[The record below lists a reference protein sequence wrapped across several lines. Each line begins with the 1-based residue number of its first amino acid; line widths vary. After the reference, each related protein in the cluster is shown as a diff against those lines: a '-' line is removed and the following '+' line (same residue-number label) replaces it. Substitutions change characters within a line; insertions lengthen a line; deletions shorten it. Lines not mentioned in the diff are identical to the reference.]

1 MSTEP
6 SSWLSDSGN
15 SASLLRLTAEWTL
28 GSADCLVFRGFLN
41 FPWKL
46 VRPLG
51 FECSCALSL
60 PLQRDSS
67 SCTFATIRTSSFR
80 FFWGCGEF
88 SFVLSHCVLDF
99 VVSGFSRFTVL
110 TGGSTSVSD
119 LDIWDNTGIAV
130 RVSFTDSGISK
141 GERGSSRDRLSS
153 CLE

>member
-1 MSTEP
+1 MLGKRLIAGFHHCTNSPCWSKSATP
-6 SSWLSDSGN
+6 KHILGVSLSQ
-15 SASLLRLTAEWTL
+15 LLRQWRSWRT
-28 GSADCLVFRGFLN
+28 GSAAY
-41 FPWKL
+41 
-46 VRPLG
+46 
-51 FECSCALSL
+51 ALSL